1 MGKHSVADRLRRYF
15 LSHEELEARELLEQA
30 EDSGAQPLTSC
41 QMRSRV
47 VLQGTITAVTSDAQH
62 GWLEAEVS
70 DGSGTVKLVWM
81 GRSRLECLLPGKH
94 IRVDG
99 RLAQADGVC
108 VMYNPDFEI
117 VPQSS

>member
-1 MGKHSVADRLRRYF
+1 MPKRSVAERLRRYF
-15 LSHEELEARELLEQA
+15 LSPEELEATELREQA
-30 EDSGAQPLTSC
+30 EVSGAQPLTSC

-47 VLQGTITAVTSDAQH
+47 TLQGTITSVTSDADH
-62 GWLEAEVS
+62 GWLEAEVT

-81 GRSRLECLLPGKH
+81 GRSRVECLLPGRH
-94 IRVDG
+94 IRVQG
-99 RLAQADGVC
+99 RLAQADGDC